1 MQKTRTKIID
11 KDQIR
16 YDYSKTL
23 EAKMIHFVSE
33 SCNKNVTDH
42 ANLEQNFISYNLQP
56 ILQVKYLIRWWFD
69 GC

>member
-1 MQKTRTKIID
+1 
-11 KDQIR
+11 
-16 YDYSKTL
+16 
-23 EAKMIHFVSE
+23 MIHFVSE

-69 GC
+69 GVNEWFL